1 MKSLNNYYIFNNY
14 LKINFITISI
24 ISIIMILGTTL
35 LSVSHTYAIPGIS
48 PVCQYF
54 LRIGD
59 YPFGDKIAFLDITN
73 METNGSI
80 LGSINLDGSSFEVL
94 GHFDQN
100 SGKISFSHK
109 SPIVGDQEYEGFML
123 NNAGFGPAPKIIGGT
138 VKVPGFGPNGWHA
151 HPAALC

>member
-1 MKSLNNYYIFNNY
+1 MIF
-14 LKINFITISI
+14 
-24 ISIIMILGTTL
+24 GTAL

-48 PVCQYF
+48 PVCQYH

-59 YPFGDKIAFLDITN
+59 YPFGDKIAFLNITN

-80 LGSINLDGSSFEVL
+80 LGSINLDRSSFEVL

-100 SGKISFSHK
+100 SGKINFSHK
-109 SPIVGDQEYEGFML
+109 SHIGGDQEYEGFML
-123 NNAGFGPAPKIIGGT
+123 NNVGFGFAPKLLGGS

-151 HPAALC
+151 HPATLC